1 MSVTVSVGVGSAGR
15 ADRRSGSLLT
25 DVHHRLGRVALVGAE
40 PEDGPLVV
48 APETLVEERL
58 AACVNR
64 VACDSVYRWDGAV
77 HDDPETVLFVKTSE
91 AAVETVESRIVDL
104 HPYEVP
110 CVERFDEGSVYDPYA
125 EWVRES
131 VR

>member
-1 MSVTVSVGVGSAGR
+1 VPTLFVTAPR
-15 ADRRSGSLLT
+15 EAADDLAR
-25 DVHHRLGRVALVGAE
+25 
-40 PEDGPLVV
+40 
-48 APETLVEERL
+48 TLVEERL

-110 CVERFDEGSVYDPYA
+110 CVERFDEADVLDAYA
-125 EWVRES
+125 DWRDDAVDLPDDS
-131 VR
+131 